1 MKDWWI
7 KTGCLMTGWNYQ
19 ILRTCTEASRKQL
32 KKYAS
37 AILILIILWAFIG
50 YSFAERYVNAPWWAS
65 IIVSIFFVIIIVQI
79 ERQII
84 LTIGKNR
91 WLAVFR
97 TIIAFIMAILGST
110 ILDQTIFKDDIEKK
124 MVQIVDRQVNEQLPN
139 RLTIIDK
146 KLQELQTEIDSLD
159 KKNMELYDEISKRP
173 TINTVSTSVTH
184 TKVKQPD
191 GSIITL
197 PQRTVSNTPI
207 SNPKAKEAEINNNHL
222 EELRKQKEE
231 YSLKKIQTEG
241 SLRTELKSKQGFLEE
256 LNAILEILIEKP
268 IALVFY
274 SILFIFLMSLELFVV
289 LSKVGDEKSDYDL
302 VVGHQLEQKKKTL
315 DNLSMKREVPKT
327 VST

>member
-1 MKDWWI
+1 MKNWWI
-7 KTGCLMTGWNYQ
+7 KTACLLTGWNYQ

-50 YSFAERYVNAPWWAS
+50 YSFAERYVNAPWWACL
-65 IIVSIFFVIIIVQI
+65 IVSVIFVVIIVQI

-91 WLAVFR
+91 GLAIFR
-97 TIIAFIMAILGST
+97 FIIAFIMAILGSA

-159 KKNMELYDEISKRP
+159 KKNLELYEEISKRP
-173 TINTVSTSVTH
+173 TITTVSTSVTH
-184 TKVKQPD
+184 SKVKQAD

-197 PQRTVSNTPI
+197 PQRTVSTTPI

-241 SLRTELKSKQGFLEE
+241 SLREELKSKQGFLEE

-274 SILFIFLMSLELFVV
+274 SILFVFLMSLELFVV
-289 LSKVGDEKSDYDL
+289 VSKVGDEKSDYDL
-302 VVGHQLEQKKKTL
+302 IVGHQLEQKKLTLNHLKTKEQPP
-315 DNLSMKREVPKT
+315 NAFS
-327 VST
+327 